1 MNGKVVKS
9 ATDKINNGNIL
20 YIVSAYLRDMVLS
33 IEQIKVDD
41 KFNEIT
47 AIPVLLDLLEIK
59 GAHYVLKKR

>member
-1 MNGKVVKS
+1 VNGKVVKS

-47 AIPVLLDLLEIK
+47 AIPVLLDLLESSVQL
-59 GAHYVLKKR
+59 YD

>member
-41 KFNEIT
+41 TSFIRFTRN
-47 AIPVLLDLLEIK
+47 
-59 GAHYVLKKR
+59 KRSRLCT

>member
-59 GAHYVLKKR
+59 GADYVLKKR